1 MPRPDTAPPGTFS
14 TLNAP
19 LALIALGWRR
29 SAADRAGSLGRLAF
43 YWLLLMIFWALWQAT
58 PLHELRQ
65 PGTDATRLFWYM
77 TVTECVL
84 IAVGFPYRAVERDI
98 QSGEIAAALLRP
110 LPYAVAILAE
120 WIGATGHRL
129 VLLAAG
135 GLVAGV
141 WATGTVAIP
150 LAVVPVLLLSIAI
163 AAILVLLCQ
172 LQLGYAA
179 AWTGSSAPLFWIWQK
194 LTFILGG
201 VMIPLTLYPAP
212 YGSLAA
218 ASPFAAMFFAPASFL
233 LDGSPRAILATL
245 GLQLVWLTVVGM
257 ATLLI
262 ARAAAARFAEHGI

>member
-1 MPRPDTAPPGTFS
+1 MP
-14 TLNAP
+14 L
-19 LALIALGWRR
+19 
-29 SAADRAGSLGRLAF
+29 
-43 YWLLLMIFWALWQAT
+43 
-58 PLHELRQ
+58 
-65 PGTDATRLFWYM
+65 
-77 TVTECVL
+77 
-84 IAVGFPYRAVERDI
+84 
-98 QSGEIAAALLRP
+98 
-110 LPYAVAILAE
+110 AILAE

-129 VLLAAG
+129 ALLAAG

-150 LAVVPVLLLSIAI
+150 LAVVPALLLSTAI
-163 AAILVLLCQ
+163 ATILVLLCQ

-194 LTFILGG
+194 MTFILGG

-245 GLQLVWLTVVGM
+245 
-257 ATLLI
+257 AP
-262 ARAAAARFAEHGI
+262 AARLARGHRHGDPADRAGRRGAFRRAWHMRSGS